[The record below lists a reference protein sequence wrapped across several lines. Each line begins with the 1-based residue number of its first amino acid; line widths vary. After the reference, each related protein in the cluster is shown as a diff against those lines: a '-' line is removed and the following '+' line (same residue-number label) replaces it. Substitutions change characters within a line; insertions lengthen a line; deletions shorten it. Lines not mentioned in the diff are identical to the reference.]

1 MLRDFGP
8 NNRLLML
15 SVFVW
20 SLSVGLWYNQ
30 RQIYLGELGAT
41 PEQIGTALALE
52 SICAALVMIPG
63 GFLSDRIGPRRVIL
77 GAWALG
83 VLGLLLMAIARSWHT
98 AIPGLLIYRCAA
110 AASPAIM
117 SLVLLNV
124 PDRSIPGISERTLST
139 IWAAWPAAQ
148 IVSPWLGGIIAHNTA
163 IRTNLWIAAGILMLG
178 IGFVLLTKPTTTY
191 SGAERRSPLAL
202 LQNHR
207 FLLLT
212 GYFALTMIALY
223 TGYMLL
229 PSFLQETRGIS
240 LATIGFLFTV
250 SYVGAVVFNLIA
262 ARTSPRWSFVGLLVL
277 SWLAYFALWQTA
289 EVGWAGV
296 AMFLLGAIPA
306 IWIVTNT
313 GIVQVVKEQNQGQA
327 FGFFQSLAHAGP
339 AVAAWMAGRLYGM
352 TPGHELP
359 LVASLVGIPLM
370 LVLWYL
376 LRLGPRLDAP
386 ASTERNPGYT
396 AIAEPLS
403 GDS

>member
-1 MLRDFGP
+1 MLRNLGP

-20 SLSVGLWYNQ
+20 SLSMGLWFNQ

-52 SICAALVMIPG
+52 SICAAVVMIPG
-63 GFLSDRIGPRRVIL
+63 GFLSDRIGPRRVII
-77 GAWALG
+77 GAWSLG
-83 VLGLLLMAIARSWHT
+83 VLGLVLMAIARSWHT
-98 AIPGLLIYRCAA
+98 AIPGMLVYRCAA
-110 AASPAIM
+110 AASPAVM
-117 SLVLLNV
+117 SLVLLNI
-124 PDRSIPGISERTLST
+124 PDRSKPGISERTLST

-148 IVSPWLGGIIAHNTA
+148 IASPWLGGIIAQNTA
-163 IRTNLWIAAGILMLG
+163 IRTNLWIAAGILGLG
-178 IGFVLLTKPTTTY
+178 IGLVLLAQPVKAD
-191 SGAERRSPLAL
+191 SSRVRQSPLAL
-202 LQNHR
+202 FQNQQ

-240 LATIGFLFTV
+240 LATLGFLFTV
-250 SYVGAVVFNLIA
+250 SYVGAVVFNLIV

-277 SWLAYFALWQTA
+277 SWLAYFALWQTTK
-289 EVGWAGV
+289 VGWAGL

-306 IWIVTNT
+306 TWIVMNA
-313 GIVQVVKEQNQGQA
+313 GIVQVVRDRNQGQA
-327 FGFFQSLAHAGP
+327 FGIFQSLAHAGP

-370 LVLWYL
+370 LVLWFL
-376 LRLGPRLDAP
+376 LRLGPRLSAA
-386 ASTERNPGYT
+386 ASTERDPEYA

-403 GDS
+403 GSS